1 MTWMAPPARSLG
13 SRLAPLTDT
22 VPKALCPV
30 GNRPLL
36 DWALGR
42 LAAAGF
48 AGPDTVAV
56 NVHHHRDAMLAE
68 LATYTDPPQV
78 SLEAVP
84 LGTAGALGALRDW
97 IDGRD
102 TLVVNADAF
111 FSPDAAVVRTLLS
124 GWAGERPRLLCAR
137 AEAGERTDFE
147 DLRYTGA
154 CLLPWA
160 DVANLEPVPAGLYE
174 VMWRQA
180 RAEDRLDLA
189 EFPGIAIDCGTPG
202 DYLRANLLTS
212 GGAPVTVAGN

>member
-1 MTWMAPPARSLG
+1 MTSDRGVCAVVLAAGLG

-124 GWAGERPRLLCAR
+124 G
-137 AEAGERTDFE
+137 
-147 DLRYTGA
+147 
-154 CLLPWA
+154 
-160 DVANLEPVPAGLYE
+160 
-174 VMWRQA
+174 
-180 RAEDRLDLA
+180 
-189 EFPGIAIDCGTPG
+189 IAIDCGTPG

-212 GGAPVTVAGN
+212 GGASVIGADAHVAGTVTQCVVWPGAWVGAHEHLRKVIRAGTRTAPVTVPAG